1 MTNDVYLCD
10 KWQIMK
16 NKKYKNTSVASLNT
30 QEPEVAYSMPKKIKI
45 TKDITFNDF
54 KKIADKTDFTQ
65 KEWSDIL
72 HISERTLQR
81 YAKENTVFNF
91 SVADRILQINKVFE
105 RGLEV
110 FGSNEKFNRWLRDN
124 PYMLEGRL
132 SLLSL
137 ASIEGINNILT
148 QLGRIEHG
156 IFA

>member
-1 MTNDVYLCD
+1 
-10 KWQIMK
+10 MK
-16 NKKYKNTSVASLNT
+16 NKKYKNTIIEPGTLG
-30 QEPEVAYSMPKKIKI
+30 EPEMVYGMSKQMKI
-45 TKDITFNDF
+45 TKDLTFNDF
-54 KKIADKTDFTQ
+54 KKIASKTDFTQ
-65 KEWSDIL
+65 IEWSDIL

-81 YAKENTVFNF
+81 YSKENSVFSF
-91 SVADRILQINKVFE
+91 SVTDRILQIDKVLK

-110 FGSNEKFNRWLRDN
+110 FGSYGKFLLWIRDN

-137 ASIEGINNILT
+137 ASFEGINNVLT